1 MTEAGP
7 TTRQYPLY
15 GATSPANL
23 MTIGRIVLSPWIFW
37 MIVSN
42 RDVGGTS
49 WLLFFVSIIFGAT
62 DFLDGYVARW
72 TNSVG
77 RLGAFLDPLAD
88 KIVVLGAAA
97 SFAWIGRYSWIPV
110 AIMAVREVAVSL
122 MRVRFAA
129 EGLAMPARNSGK
141 WKATVQAVA
150 LLMAAAPPLEDQNVL
165 VRGALWFA
173 VAFTTYTGWQYFND
187 GRAATRT
194 TGKR

>member
-1 MTEAGP
+1 
-7 TTRQYPLY
+7 
-15 GATSPANL
+15 

-37 MIVSN
+37 MIISN

-49 WLLFFVSIIFGAT
+49 WLLFIVSVVFGLT

-88 KIVVLGAAA
+88 KIVVLGAAI
-97 SFAWIGRYSWIPV
+97 SYVWIGRYLWVPV
-110 AIMAVREVAVSL
+110 AVMTAREVAVSL

-141 WKATVQAVA
+141 WKAMVQAAA
-150 LLMAAAPPLEDQNVL
+150 LLMAAAPPLQNQNTL
-165 VRGALWFA
+165 VQGALWFA
-173 VAFTTYTGWQYFND
+173 VAFTVFTGWQYFND
-187 GRAATRT
+187 GRTATRT